1 MGWEWCEAKLSWYS
15 KISNFM
21 LFHIFRILVKYVG
34 LVDENKDN
42 SILVQMSY
50 VHKLS
55 FILLIY
61 SRLDRIN

>member
-1 MGWEWCEAKLSWYS
+1 
-15 KISNFM
+15 M
-21 LFHIFRILVKYVG
+21 LFHIFCILVKYMG